1 MPHYYPG
8 GGPFP
13 FPQVAHSHSPLPQP
27 QRLQVAHSPLLPEF
41 LWPYYMGLRKLEQAL
56 TGIVLPARDM
66 LLFSLSLPKCLLL
79 APHLAFFLGLGLE
92 EMMDTRWFDPPHSSA
107 RQAVEQPGVVAVEQ
121 PVVVVVEPPQPPPL
135 PPPPPSYCSYQGEQ
149 PPLPDRSMSLAG
161 RTIPVRA
168 CSSLCNP
175 ILYGHKNPGSRGNGP
190 LAEAEAVVG
199 GNGNEPPVVG
209 GNGQAEA
216 VVGGMGKGH
225 LW

>member
-1 MPHYYPG
+1 M
-8 GGPFP
+8 
-13 FPQVAHSHSPLPQP
+13 SSP
-27 QRLQVAHSPLLPEF
+27 SPSS
-41 LWPYYMGLRKLEQAL
+41 G
-56 TGIVLPARDM
+56 
-66 LLFSLSLPKCLLL
+66 LLFG
-79 APHLAFFLGLGLE
+79 FGFGGNDGY
-92 EMMDTRWFDPPHSSA
+92 EMVRPAHSSA

-121 PVVVVVEPPQPPPL
+121 PVVVIVEPPPPQPQPPP
-135 PPPPPSYCSYQGEQ
+135 PPAPSYCSYQGEQ

-190 LAEAEAVVG
+190 LEAVVG

-209 GNGQAEA
+209 G
-216 VVGGMGKGH
+216 MGRLR